1 MKFPLLNIWNESM
14 AYTKP
19 KDPRP
24 KCLIVE
30 DDEFD
35 RLMMFRTAKTA
46 MNNVVITAVTSLV
59 AARQVLMAGPASLI
73 LLDNSLPDGKG
84 SDFALELAQS
94 PSLAETPIIIVS
106 DWPSPFM
113 WDKASA
119 AGVRRVV
126 TKSDLNPDLI
136 CEILRAS

>member
-1 MKFPLLNIWNESM
+1 M
-14 AYTKP
+14 AYTKS

-46 MNNVVITAVTSLV
+46 INNFVITAVTSLE

-84 SDFALELAQS
+84 SDFALGLAQS

-126 TKSDLNPDLI
+126 TKSDLNPNLI